1 MSVLFDKLS
10 YIIEVAGNTLFK
22 LSGVNL
28 VLFFVFLI
36 ILAGYLVGKIN
47 IKGVTLGSAA
57 IFIVAL
63 VVGHFKGVTVGYW
76 IDKKNNIL
84 SEGSVEGWKG
94 SLNTVDDYFKFI
106 QNIGLL
112 FFVSAVGLIAGPTFF
127 SNLKKNFKSYI
138 LLGLLIILTGC
149 GVTALIIKFVP
160 GMTSAMGTGLLSG
173 ALTSTPAFAAAQAA
187 IGEASEVYSQ
197 IAVGHA
203 VAYPF
208 GVIGVV
214 LFVQLMPKF
223 LKSDMAKERALL
235 QSTASAKEEKTG
247 KKLVEIEKWGLAPLS
262 ITIVFGLILGAITIP
277 MGSMGSF
284 SLGATGGALIM
295 GLIVGHFGHIGKL
308 SLKVP
313 TEVLGLL
320 QELGLIM
327 FLIGAGVDGGAAFVD
342 TLKEHGPMLFVWG
355 AVMTLA
361 PLIIG
366 FIFAKFVVK
375 LSTLNNLGSLTGG
388 MTSTP
393 ALGALIK
400 VAGTSDVASAYAAT
414 YPIALV
420 TIVLLTQFLCMM

>member
-1 MSVLFDKLS
+1 MDLVFDKLS
-10 YIIEVAGNTLFK
+10 FIIKAAETKIFS

-28 VLFFVFLI
+28 VLFFVFAI
-36 ILAGYLVGKIN
+36 ILLGYLVGKIN

-63 VVGHFKGVTVGYW
+63 VAGHFKGVTVGYGDHVGSIAGW
-76 IDKKNNIL
+76 AEKL
-84 SEGSVEGWKG
+84 S
-94 SLNTVDDYFKFI
+94 TVDAYFKFI
-106 QNIGLL
+106 QNIGLV
-112 FFVSAVGLIAGPTFF
+112 FFVTSVGLIAGPTFF
-127 SNLKKNFKSYI
+127 SNLKKNFQSYI
-138 LLGLLIILTGC
+138 LLGLIIILSGC
-149 GVTALIIKFVP
+149 AVTALIIKLVP
-160 GMTSAMGTGLLSG
+160 GMTAAMGTGLLSG
-173 ALTSTPAFAAAQAA
+173 ALTSTPSFAAAQAA
-187 IGEASEVYSQ
+187 IGEASPDYSQ

-214 LFVQLMPKF
+214 LFVQIIPRI
-223 LKSDMAKERALL
+223 LKCDMSKERALL
-235 QSTASAKEEKTG
+235 VASAAQAEK
-247 KKLVEIEKWGLAPLS
+247 KSEIKLWEIEKWGLAPLAL
-262 ITIVFGLILGAITIP
+262 TVVFGLILGGITIP

-295 GLIVGHFGHIGKL
+295 GLIVGHFGKIGKL

-313 TEVLGLL
+313 SEVLGLL

-342 TLKEHGPMLFVWG
+342 TLKAHGPMLFVWG
-355 AVMTLA
+355 AVMTLV
-361 PLIIG
+361 PLVLG
-366 FIFAKFVVK
+366 FVFAKYVVK
-375 LSTLNNLGSLTGG
+375 LSTLNNLGSITGG

-420 TIVLLTQFLCMM
+420 SIVLLTQFLCML

>member
-1 MSVLFDKLS
+1 MSILFDKLS
-10 YIIEVAGNTLFK
+10 FVIKAAETKVFG
-22 LSGVNL
+22 LSGVTL
-28 VLFFVFLI
+28 VLFFVFAI
-36 ILAGYLVGKIN
+36 ILLGYLVGKIN
-47 IKGVTLGSAA
+47 VKGVTLGSAA

-63 VVGHFKGVTVGYW
+63 FAGHFKGVTIGYEGHEGAIAGW
-76 IDKKNNIL
+76 AEKL
-84 SEGSVEGWKG
+84 SSV
-94 SLNTVDDYFKFI
+94 DAYFKLI
-106 QNIGLL
+106 QNLGLV

-138 LLGLLIILTGC
+138 VLGLIIILSGC
-149 GVTALIIKFVP
+149 GVTALIIKLT
-160 GMTSAMGTGLLSG
+160 GMTSAMATGLLSG

-187 IGEASEVYSQ
+187 LADSPVYSE

-223 LKSDMAKERALL
+223 LKCDMAKERSLL
-235 QSTASAKEEKTG
+235 VSTDNNNNEKSSLN
-247 KKLVEIEKWGLAPLS
+247 LVEIEKWGLAPLA
-262 ITIVFGLILGAITIP
+262 ITVVFGLILGGITIP
-277 MGSMGSF
+277 LGSTASF

-295 GLIVGHFGHIGKL
+295 GLIVGHFGHVGKL

-342 TLKEHGPMLFVWG
+342 TLKAQGAMLFVWG
-355 AVMTLA
+355 AIMTLV
-361 PLIIG
+361 PLICG
-366 FIFAKFVVK
+366 FLFAKFVVK
-375 LSTLNNLGSLTGG
+375 LSMLNNLGSLTGG

-420 TIVLLTQFLCMM
+420 TIVLLTQFLCML

>member
-1 MSVLFDKLS
+1 MSILYDKLGF
-10 YIIEVAGNTLFK
+10 IIKAAETKIFG
-22 LSGVNL
+22 LSGVTL
-28 VLFFVFLI
+28 VLFFVFAI
-36 ILAGYLVGKIN
+36 ILLGYLVGKIN
-47 IKGVTLGSAA
+47 VKGVTLGSAA

-63 VVGHFKGVTVGYW
+63 VAGHFKGVTVGYAGH
-76 IDKKNNIL
+76 
-84 SEGSVEGWKG
+84 EGAIEGWAA
-94 SLNTVDDYFKFI
+94 SLSSVDAYFKLI
-106 QNIGLL
+106 QNLGLV
-112 FFVSAVGLIAGPTFF
+112 FFVTAVGLIAGPTFF

-138 LLGLLIILTGC
+138 LLGLIIILSGC
-149 GVTALIIKFVP
+149 GVTALIIMLVP

-187 IGEASEVYSQ
+187 LADSEVYGE

-223 LKSDMAKERALL
+223 LKCNMDEERAALI
-235 QSTASAKEEKTG
+235 ASASSSAATKDSTL
-247 KKLVEIEKWGLAPLS
+247 KLFEIEKWGLAPLS
-262 ITIVFGLILGAITIP
+262 LTIVFGLLLGAITIP
-277 MGSMGSF
+277 LGSSASF

-313 TEVLGLL
+313 SEVLGLL

-355 AVMTLA
+355 AIMTLV
-361 PLIIG
+361 PLLCG
-366 FIFAKFVVK
+366 FLFAKYVVK
-375 LSTLNNLGSLTGG
+375 LSILNNLGSITGG

-420 TIVLLTQFLCMM
+420 SIVLLTQFLCML